1 MQIGWLTWIPSTQ
14 ASYEPSSAR
23 DRLMPALSIAAP
35 GAPIQRCLALLG
47 RLGREEDIVSNG
59 RSAAETRTE
68 LWSPADIKGNFSDVY
83 TAVESEVRRKLDER
97 HLVVPT
103 VPGEFMGDWRFDG
116 QYFQATSSTLVVIT
130 SPVVSGEYVLKV
142 LREPNYRVR
151 DSSGPIWSN
160 DAGHMLF
167 PWSGANDDDLESGIG
182 FQHDSLMGELS
193 RGALFNPEHSPYVGL
208 VGVEQI
214 DASTLRLRPI
224 DECSVPERVFPG
236 LLMEKV
242 PVVASVANV
251 IAEWPALW
259 PEFSATDVGNL
270 CAAGA
275 LAFDRGSIE
284 APPELQSAYGT
295 ADFFRHCLVDETP
308 LQTARMGELPQ
319 YRDNP
324 AIVAA
329 ADYAKR
335 TVDVFDRFIGEHTD
349 RLDEV
354 GRTVVIGHADT
365 KPSNAAIAATS
376 RDEVVEMVKNPD
388 LLKFVLL
395 DAQSLAVKAAMLH
408 GTEEGGVYYA
418 HWPFVPRVQQLA
430 YSLKSLLGLGLDE
443 MHDDALDRVLQ
454 GAFDTTLNDWDQWW
468 LAFYYIQVAYKM
480 GGVEPLVNADNYN
493 AKSPAEIEGDHRLQ
507 LVMERYPARALEFAE
522 RGLRLARTAR

>member
-1 MQIGWLTWIPSTQ
+1 MEEELPAGAVETQ
-14 ASYEPSSAR
+14 
-23 DRLMPALSIAAP
+23 M
-35 GAPIQRCLALLG
+35 
-47 RLGREEDIVSNG
+47 
-59 RSAAETRTE
+59 
-68 LWSPADIKGNFSDVY
+68 WSPDDFKGDFSQVY
-83 TAVESEVRRKLDER
+83 TVVESEVRRILDER
-97 HLVVPT
+97 GLSVPT
-103 VPGEFMGDWRFDG
+103 VSTEFFGDWVFHG
-116 QYFQATSSTLVVIT
+116 QYFQATSSTLVVVT
-130 SPVVSGEYVLKV
+130 SRQVQGEYVLKV
-142 LREPNYRVR
+142 LREPNYRLR
-151 DSSGPIWSN
+151 DSSGQIWSN

-214 DASTLRLRPI
+214 DASTVRLRPI
-224 DECSVPERVFPG
+224 DECSVAERVFPA
-236 LLMEKV
+236 LMMERV
-242 PVVASVANV
+242 PVIASVANV
-251 IAEWPALW
+251 IAEWPDLW
-259 PEFSATDVGNL
+259 PEFSPADVENL

-275 LAFDRGSIE
+275 LAFDSGSIA
-284 APPELQSAYGT
+284 APAELQTRYGT
-295 ADFFRHCLVDETP
+295 AEFFRHCLVLETP
-308 LQTARMGELPQ
+308 LQTARMGELAQ

-324 AIVAA
+324 TIVAA
-329 ADYAKR
+329 AEYAKK
-335 TVDVFDRFIGEHTD
+335 TVHIFERFIDEHGD

-376 RDEVVEMVKNPD
+376 RAEVVEMVKNPD
-388 LLKFVLL
+388 LLQFVLL

-443 MHDDALDRVLQ
+443 MHDHALDLVLQ
-454 GAFDTTLNDWDQWW
+454 GAFGTTLEEWDPWW

-493 AKSPAEIEGDHRLQ
+493 AKSPAEIAGDHRLQ
-507 LVMERYPARALEFAE
+507 LVMERYPARALQLAE
-522 RGLRLARTAR
+522 HALRLADTAE

>member
-1 MQIGWLTWIPSTQ
+1 MDEGQ
-14 ASYEPSSAR
+14 
-23 DRLMPALSIAAP
+23 
-35 GAPIQRCLALLG
+35 
-47 RLGREEDIVSNG
+47 
-59 RSAAETRTE
+59 SAAVTRTQM
-68 LWSPADIKGNFSDVY
+68 WSPPSVAGDFSEIY
-83 TAVESEVRRKLDER
+83 TAVESEVRRKLGER
-97 HLVVPT
+97 GLSVPS
-103 VPGEFMGDWRFDG
+103 VASEFLGDWRFDG

-130 SPVVSGEYVLKV
+130 SPEVAGEYVLKV
-142 LREPNYRVR
+142 LREPNYRLKQ
-151 DSSGPIWSN
+151 SSGPIWSN

-193 RGALFNPEHSPYVGL
+193 RGALFNPEYSPYVGL
-208 VGVEQI
+208 VGVGQI
-214 DASTLRLRPI
+214 DASTVRLRPI
-224 DECSVPERVFPG
+224 DECSVEERVFPA
-236 LLMEKV
+236 LMMEKV

-251 IAEWPALW
+251 IAEWPDLW
-259 PEFSATDVGNL
+259 PEFSAADVENL

-275 LAFDRGSIE
+275 LAFDRGSIA
-284 APPELQSAYGT
+284 APPELQKRYGT
-295 ADFFRHCLVDETP
+295 AEFFYHCLVLETP
-308 LQTARMGELPQ
+308 QQTARMGELPQ

-324 AIVAA
+324 VIVAA

-335 TVDVFDRFIGEHTD
+335 TVDIFDHFISEHRD

-365 KPSNAAIAATS
+365 KPSNAALAATS

-388 LLKFVLL
+388 LLQFVLL

-443 MHDDALDRVLQ
+443 MHDHTLDLVVQ
-454 GAFDTTLNDWDQWW
+454 GAFDTTLNDWDPWW

-493 AKSPAEIEGDHRLQ
+493 AKSPTEIKGDHRLQ
-507 LVMERYPARALEFAE
+507 LVMERYPAKALELAE
-522 RGLRLARTAR
+522 RALRLARTAG